1 MYDVNETVLY
11 GADGVCTI
19 TAIVEKNMFG
29 SKRLFYEL
37 HPVCRRDTIL
47 FLPTD
52 NEKTM
57 AKLRPVL
64 TRDEII
70 SAIHCMT
77 EEETIWSEKESA
89 RKEEYARIIKSGD
102 HRKVIRLIKTLYEHR
117 ENLIDSGHKMH
128 AADENFLKEAE
139 SVLYEE
145 FAYVLNIRREEVL
158 PFIQHEIEK
167 KVQTA

>member
-1 MYDVNETVLY
+1 MYSVNDTVLY

-19 TAIVEKNMFG
+19 TAIVEKNLLG
-29 SKRLFYEL
+29 EKRLFYEL
-37 HPVCRRDTIL
+37 HPVNRRDAVL

-52 NEKTM
+52 NKKTM
-57 AKLRPVL
+57 AKLRLVL

-70 SAIHCMT
+70 AAIHGMT
-77 EEETIWSEKESA
+77 EEENIWIEKEST

-117 ENLIDSGHKMH
+117 ESLLDSGHKMH
-128 AADENFLKEAE
+128 AADENFLHEAE
-139 SVLYEE
+139 AVLYEE
-145 FAYVLNIRREEVL
+145 FAYVLNIGRDEVL

-167 KVQTA
+167 NKPD